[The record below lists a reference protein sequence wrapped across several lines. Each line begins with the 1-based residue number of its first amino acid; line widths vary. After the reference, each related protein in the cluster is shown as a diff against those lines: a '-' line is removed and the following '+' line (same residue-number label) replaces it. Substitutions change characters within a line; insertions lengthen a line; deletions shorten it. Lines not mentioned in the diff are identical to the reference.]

1 MRQIELNLHSGKEKT
16 VRVRDSR
23 DIYSVHAQLQLQAL
37 RNRRARALMSCN
49 LSHLPYFNSNA
60 DYSTYNDAKKLNNR
74 QLLIVAS

>member
-23 DIYSVHAQLQLQAL
+23 DIYSVHTQLQLRAL
-37 RNRRARALMSCN
+37 RNRRARALMLCN

-60 DYSTYNDAKKLNNR
+60 DYNTYNDAKRLNNR